1 MIDHRMSKKVP
12 AGCNVFGYVSVL
24 SLGIGLFLFP
34 AAWLAFAASCYAKPS
49 TPQTRPPVRVPRA
62 RPPVPEE
69 PKPAETPKPGTPD
82 DEAALPGDWAPAL
95 LYRMIS
101 SPNEDARNALLNAAF
116 AAGSSIVP
124 QLEAALKDDRTAE
137 FAAQALAYLGG
148 PKAFEL
154 LTSLVSDPRD
164 LDLRRFY
171 YGALAEFQVP
181 QASDLL
187 LNAINRADAEPDRT
201 VTEAAIL
208 ALTVR
213 SDAGLLPALR
223 QAESN
228 TQDPVIRGD
237 LDNAMDV
244 IRERARYLAS
254 PRGRNLEGSLQQ
266 AVRTY
271 FMPALEE
278 AGIEPPTRPA
288 AAKSTSDK
296 VPDRTLPGHASHTRD
311 TNRRPAGQTGVPPR
325 HEQKPAFKVEI
336 RSLTFSP
343 DKNRALA
350 RVSFEDSSA
359 VAYYDMVLQ
368 RRAGNW
374 ELASVWLGPEVEK
387 PSAIT
392 SSRRAPKTN

>member
-1 MIDHRMSKKVP
+1 
-12 AGCNVFGYVSVL
+12 
-24 SLGIGLFLFP
+24 
-34 AAWLAFAASCYAKPS
+34 
-49 TPQTRPPVRVPRA
+49 
-62 RPPVPEE
+62 
-69 PKPAETPKPGTPD
+69 
-82 DEAALPGDWAPAL
+82 
-95 LYRMIS
+95 
-101 SPNEDARNALLNAAF
+101 
-116 AAGSSIVP
+116 
-124 QLEAALKDDRTAE
+124 
-137 FAAQALAYLGG
+137 
-148 PKAFEL
+148 
-154 LTSLVSDPRD
+154 
-164 LDLRRFY
+164 
-171 YGALAEFQVP
+171 
-181 QASDLL
+181 
-187 LNAINRADAEPDRT
+187 
-201 VTEAAIL
+201 
-208 ALTVR
+208 
-213 SDAGLLPALR
+213 
-223 QAESN
+223 
-228 TQDPVIRGD
+228 
-237 LDNAMDV
+237 V

-296 VPDRTLPGHASHTRD
+296 VPDRTLPGHANHTRD
-311 TNRRPAGQTGVPPR
+311 TNRRPAGQTGAPPR
-325 HEQKPAFKVEI
+325 REQKSGEQKPAFKVEI

-387 PSAIT
+387 PGAIT